1 MTPEV
6 VVAKVFG
13 VEEAAISD
21 SSSNQTL
28 SAWDSLAHMNLI
40 LELESVFGVSLTQE
54 DIIAATDVGT
64 IKRVLAQH
72 GVQW

>member
-13 VEEAAISD
+13 LEEAAISD

-40 LELESVFGVSLTQE
+40 LELESVFGVSLTPE
-54 DIIAATDVGT
+54 DIIAATDVGA